1 MHAPRYAAHQ
11 ASKPA
16 LYVDW
21 AEHASSHYYCTAAL
35 LIFASLYTL
44 ALHVFLRE

>member
-1 MHAPRYAAHQ
+1 MRHATLPTKHSSLAG
-11 ASKPA
+11 
-16 LYVDW
+16 W

-44 ALHVFLRE
+44 GLHVFLRE